1 MQISTPRSTGAMAS
15 RAAVRMLSS
24 QTICKVLY
32 TETFVGVGVGV
43 AVGLGVGVAVGTG
56 VGVAAAALFVP
67 ADTGVGVG
75 AAVCVFVR
83 PGAVGAG
90 VAVTFGVLVGLG
102 VGVARLVVE
111 AEVDSDVVAVAELVT
126 GSSETDSELSV
137 TSDIADVSDTAE
149 AELRADASGTGVCSV
164 FTSHDVQ
171 DISES
176 ASAKDIIITIV
187 AFARLLR
194 FFIVNSPLSSA
205 VLNNT

>member
-1 MQISTPRSTGAMAS
+1 MAS

-24 QTICKVLY
+24 QTIRKVLY

-67 ADTGVGVG
+67 ADTGVGV
-75 AAVCVFVR
+75 CVFVR
-83 PGAVGAG
+83 PVAVGAG

-102 VGVARLVVE
+102 VGVARLAVE
-111 AEVDSDVVAVAELVT
+111 AEVDSDVVAVAELVA
-126 GSSETDSELSV
+126 GSSKTDSELSV
-137 TSDIADVSDTAE
+137 TSDTADASDTAE
-149 AELRADASGTGVCSV
+149 AELIADASGTGVCSV

-176 ASAKDIIITIV
+176 TSAKDIIITSV

-205 VLNNT
+205 VLNNI